1 MFKIMSNG
9 VDYTDYML
17 SVSSS
22 ITFSDNTVIGNVASK
37 QFDLSVDN
45 SERIF
50 NSILNQEFIIFD
62 DDTQIGVFK
71 VYEKPE
77 KMTNDLE
84 LTLYDNVVLT
94 NVAYNSVLAYPSTIK
109 EQLDEMSEIIGV
121 QIDYSNVLEDVLIF
135 QLIGGIIPYQY
146 ENI

>member
-1 MFKIMSNG
+1 MFKIISNG

-77 KMTNDLE
+77 RMTNDLE

-94 NVAYNSVLAYPSTIK
+94 NVAYNSVLAYW
-109 EQLDEMSEIIGV
+109 
-121 QIDYSNVLEDVLIF
+121 
-135 QLIGGIIPYQY
+135 
-146 ENI
+146 